1 MQIVE
6 RHRFLR
12 LSAKER
18 HVGMKEDLTGRNV
31 VMGLQHTFVMFGG
44 IALNVILRPK
54 DLTQAEG

>member
-1 MQIVE
+1 
-6 RHRFLR
+6 
-12 LSAKER
+12 
-18 HVGMKEDLTGRNV
+18 MKEDLTGRNV